1 MAEDGQKVSL
11 NVYDLSQGLARQLST
26 SFLGKAI
33 EGIWHTGVVVYGN
46 EYYFGG
52 GIQHA
57 PVGTTPYGN
66 PIRVVDLG
74 FTHVPK
80 ELFEEYLQEIS
91 PRYTAETYS
100 LLKHNCNN
108 FSNEVAQFLVGT
120 DIPDYI
126 LQLPNEVLNSPMGA
140 LILPMI
146 QQLETT
152 LRSGAVPQAPQF
164 RPTPLTQP
172 RPFMSTTVNSNAD
185 KTTTTTS
192 ATITESRET
201 KSGSAAEVPVKS
213 VGDSAKASE
222 KLCTSNNTK
231 TITPE
236 STVGAPKKKVDG
248 VAGDPLGNARSKI
261 QEEIGREF
269 AAIMA
274 SGTLRASEAAAL
286 ATRKVMER
294 YGRMNAGVQS

>member
-1 MAEDGQKVSL
+1 MILDLHISL
-11 NVYDLSQGLARQLST
+11 NWEISLFFNLTYLIFIFYDYRNR
-26 SFLGKAI
+26 
-33 EGIWHTGVVVYGN
+33 HTGVVVYGN

-91 PRYTAETYS
+91 PRYPAETYS
-100 LLKHNCNN
+100 SLEHNCNN
-108 FSNEVAQFLVGT
+108 FSNEVTQFLVGT

-140 LILPMI
+140 LICD
-146 QQLETT
+146 
-152 LRSGAVPQAPQF
+152 VPQAPQF
-164 RPTPLTQP
+164 RPMPLTQP

-192 ATITESRET
+192 TTITESRET
-201 KSGSAAEVPVKS
+201 KSGSVAEVLVKS
-213 VGDSAKASE
+213 VGDSAEVSE
-222 KLCTSNNTK
+222 KLSTSNDTK
-231 TITPE
+231 TITKK

-248 VAGDPLGNARSKI
+248 VAGDPLRNVRSKI

-274 SGTLRASEAAAL
+274 RGTLRASE
-286 ATRKVMER
+286 
-294 YGRMNAGVQS
+294 